1 MKRLPN
7 GHELTPDRKRRI
19 QEHFE
24 RGLDLSRSTVR
35 RRVDHEP
42 TGPSPRMS
50 VRVTPALRDQLRRE
64 AAAKGITVA
73 SLMRQRLAR

>member
-1 MKRLPN
+1 MKRLAN
-7 GHELTPDRKRRI
+7 GDELTPERSKRI

-24 RGLDLSRSTVR
+24 RGLDLSHSTVR
-35 RRVDHEP
+35 RRIDAEP

-64 AAAKGITVA
+64 AASKGITVA
-73 SLMRQRLAR
+73 AVMRQRLAR